1 MEDHR
6 GATAALLEDCR
17 RLLARLPEAPAPDA
31 REDALSGGEA
41 LSARLPLRAGD
52 PAERRWGPNGMG
64 LRAGGG
70 PLCCPELLS
79 VLILGFSEQEVT
91 RNSLVQEEQRL

>member
-1 MEDHR
+1 MQDRR
-6 GATAALLEDCR
+6 GAAAALLEDCQH
-17 RLLARLPEAPAPDA
+17 LLARMTQAPTPSMS
-31 REDALSGGEA
+31 EDMLSGGEA
-41 LSARLPLRAGD
+41 LSAQLPLWAGD
-52 PAERRWGPNGMG
+52 PAERGWGRNGMG

-79 VLILGFSEQEVT
+79 VLILGFSKQEAT